1 MRDRPHCIIFGC
13 SNRRHPFGV
22 SMSKSSEVVKEIQH
36 LREEIRHH
44 DYLYHVADD
53 PEISDAAYDRLMK
66 RLKQLEAENPKLVTP
81 DSPTQ
86 RLGGAPREGFQTV
99 QHKTP
104 MVSLDNAFSLE
115 DLANFDRRMRQATGR
130 EKIEYTTE
138 HKFDGLS
145 MSLLYE
151 KGSLVRGVTRG
162 DGRTGEDVTANVRT
176 IRTIPLTLDPARLKK
191 AGLPGTFE
199 VRCEGIMTRK
209 AFERLNEQQDVIGG
223 KRYANARNAAAGSVR
238 VLDPNITSSRRLDF
252 FAYYLLVDGRPP
264 KKRHSEILEALSDL
278 RFQVSKDWEVCESI
292 EVVDKYIN
300 KWESKREKLPFEI
313 DGIVVKA
320 NEIALQNEV
329 GFTAKS
335 PRWAIAYKY
344 PAHQETTVVRDILVS
359 VGRTGVLTPFA
370 VFEPV
375 QIGGVTVVKSTL
387 HNMDEVQR
395 LGIHAGDTVLVE
407 RAGEVI
413 PHVLKVVKHGT
424 KEKEFKMP
432 DKCPVCG
439 MHVHHV
445 EGEIAYRCVNV
456 SCPVRRRE
464 SFLHFAGRH
473 AMNIDGLG
481 EKIVDQLLEKNVV
494 KDFADLYKLDLETL
508 AGQDRMAEKSA
519 QNLIDEIAASKKNSL
534 ARLIYALGMPFVG
547 ERTAELLAEHFC
559 SMEKLASASAEQLM
573 EVGEVGPKVAE
584 GVLEFFSESAN
595 RKLIE
600 HLKAVGVNMKE
611 ERAAPI
617 SAKFAGK
624 TFVFTGTLANR
635 TREAAEAL
643 VAAHGGKAGGSV
655 SKKTSYVVVGSDP
668 GSKLAK
674 AQSLGVSVLDESQF
688 ERLVSAK

>member
-1 MRDRPHCIIFGC
+1 
-13 SNRRHPFGV
+13 
-22 SMSKSSEVVKEIQH
+22 MSKSSDAIKETQR

-53 PEISDAAYDRLMK
+53 PEVSDATYDRLMK

-99 QHKTP
+99 QHRTP
-104 MVSLDNAFSLE
+104 MVSLDNAFSFE
-115 DLANFDRRMRQATGR
+115 ELANFDRRVRQTTGR

-151 KGSLVRGVTRG
+151 NGSLVRGVTRG

-176 IRTIPLTLDPARLKK
+176 IRTIPLNLDAARLKK
-191 AGLPGTFE
+191 AGLPSTFE
-199 VRCEGIMTRK
+199 VRGEGIMTRK
-209 AFERLNEQQDVIGG
+209 AFERLNEQQDAIGG

-252 FAYYLLVDGRPP
+252 FAYYLLVEGRAP

-278 RFQVSKDWEVCESI
+278 HFKVSEDWEVCESI
-292 EVVDKYIN
+292 EAVEKYIRR
-300 KWESKREKLPFEI
+300 WESKREKLPFEI
-313 DGIVVKA
+313 DGIVVKV
-320 NEIALQNEV
+320 NKIALQNEV
-329 GFTAKS
+329 GFTSKA

-344 PAHQETTVVRDILVS
+344 PAHQETTLVREILVS

-387 HNMDEVQR
+387 HNMDEVER

-413 PHVLKVVKHGT
+413 PHVLKVVKHGSE
-424 KEKEFKMP
+424 EKPFKMP
-432 DKCPVCG
+432 EKCPVCG

-481 EKIVDQLLEKNVV
+481 EKIVDQLLGKNLV
-494 KDFADLYKLDLETL
+494 KDFADLYKLDLERL
-508 AGQDRMAEKSA
+508 ADLDRMAEKSA
-519 QNLIDEIAASKKNSL
+519 QNLIDEITTSKKNSL
-534 ARLIYALGMPFVG
+534 ARLIYAIGMPFVG
-547 ERTAELLAEHFC
+547 ERTAQLLAEHFC
-559 SMEKLASASAEQLM
+559 SMEKLATASGEQLM

-600 HLKAVGVNMKE
+600 RLRAVGVNMKE

-635 TREAAEAL
+635 TREEAEAL

-655 SKKTSYVVVGSDP
+655 GKKTSYVVVGSDA
-668 GSKLAK
+668 GSKLDK
-674 AQSLGVSVLDESQF
+674 AESLGVPTLDETQF
-688 ERLVSAK
+688 ETLVATK

>member
-1 MRDRPHCIIFGC
+1 
-13 SNRRHPFGV
+13 
-22 SMSKSSEVVKEIQH
+22 MSKSSEVAKEIQH

-86 RLGGAPREGFQTV
+86 RLGGVPREGFQTV
-99 QHKTP
+99 QHRTP
-104 MVSLDNAFSLE
+104 MVSLDNAFSME

-145 MSLLYE
+145 MSLMYE

-199 VRCEGIMTRK
+199 VRGEGIMTRK

-264 KKRHSEILEALSDL
+264 KKRHSEILEALSNL
-278 RFQVSKDWEVCESI
+278 RFQVSEDWELCESI
-292 EVVDKYIN
+292 DAVDKYIN

-344 PAHQETTVVRDILVS
+344 PAHQETTLVRDILVS

-424 KEKEFKMP
+424 EEKEFKMP

-439 MHVHHV
+439 MRVHHV
-445 EGEIAYRCVNV
+445 EGEIAFRCVNV

-464 SFLHFAGRH
+464 SFLHFAARH

-481 EKIVDQLLEKNVV
+481 EKIIDQLLEKNVV
-494 KDFADLYKLDLETL
+494 KDFADLYKLELETL
-508 AGQDRMAEKSA
+508 AGLDRMAEKSA

-534 ARLIYALGMPFVG
+534 ARLIYAIGMPFVG
-547 ERTAELLAEHFC
+547 ERTAQLLAEHFC
-559 SMEKLASASAEQLM
+559 SMDKLASASAEQLM

-584 GVLEFFSESAN
+584 GVLEFFSEWAN

-617 SAKFAGK
+617 SAKFSGK

-655 SKKTSYVVVGSDP
+655 SKKTSYVVAGADP

-674 AQSLGVSVLDESQF
+674 AQSLGVSILDESQF
-688 ERLVSAK
+688 EKLVSAK